1 MIGESLSWMVQAMEE
16 SVDIYLII
24 SYPFTTSL
32 GEDNKM
38 VYQQSRK

>member
-1 MIGESLSWMVQAMEE
+1 MVGESLSLMVQAMGE

-32 GEDNKM
+32 GENNKL
-38 VYQQSRK
+38 VYQQSGK